1 VLNFKKHLPLLVVIG
16 SCILVFAFL
25 NDKEDYVDEY
35 NTKIKALEAKVDS
48 LHSENE
54 GLNNN
59 ILELNLQ
66 ITNLDKEI
74 DLQDNKIYTLNIK
87 TNEKVSSV
95 DLFNDDELEQFFTDR
110 YRHVIDSITKANSE
124 ASN

>member
-1 VLNFKKHLPLLVVIG
+1 MLYKNRFVILFIAG
-16 SCILVFAFL
+16 ICILMYLFF
-25 NDKEDYVDEY
+25 DKKDNYVNEY

-66 ITNLDKEI
+66 ITNLDHEI
-74 DLQDNKIYTLNIK
+74 D
-87 TNEKVSSV
+87 
-95 DLFNDDELEQFFTDR
+95 R
-110 YRHVIDSITKANSE
+110 YKHVIDSVTKANSK

>member
-1 VLNFKKHLPLLVVIG
+1 MLYKNRFVLLFIIVASIVMY
-16 SCILVFAFL
+16 FFL
-25 NDKEDYVDEY
+25 DTKEDYVDEY
-35 NTKIKALEAKVDS
+35 NTKIEALEAKVDS
-48 LHSENE
+48 LHNENE

-66 ITNLDKEI
+66 ITNLDHEI
-74 DLQDNKIYTLNIK
+74 DLQDNKIYNLNIK

-95 DLFNDDELEQFFTDR
+95 DLFSDDELERFFTDR
-110 YRHVIDSITKANSE
+110 YKHVIDSVTKANSK

>member
-1 VLNFKKHLPLLVVIG
+1 MVIG

-35 NTKIKALEAKVDS
+35 NAKIKALEAKVDS

-110 YRHVIDSITKANSE
+110 YRHVIDSITKANSDRE
-124 ASN
+124 HKDCYQMERPP

>member
-1 VLNFKKHLPLLVVIG
+1 MLYKNRFVILFVALICVIMYLFFDKKD
-16 SCILVFAFL
+16 
-25 NDKEDYVDEY
+25 NYVDEY
-35 NTKIKALEAKVDS
+35 NAKIKALEAKVDS

-95 DLFNDDELEQFFTDR
+95 DLFNDDELEQFFTDH

>member
-1 VLNFKKHLPLLVVIG
+1 MLYKNRFVILFIAG
-16 SCILVFAFL
+16 ICILMYLFF
-25 NDKEDYVDEY
+25 DKKDNYVNEY
-35 NTKIKALEAKVDS
+35 NVKIEALEAKVDS
-48 LHSENE
+48 LHNENE

-66 ITNLDKEI
+66 ITNLDNEI
-74 DLQDNKIYTLNIK
+74 DLQDNKIYNLNIK

-95 DLFNDDELEQFFTDR
+95 DLFNDDELERFFTDR
-110 YRHVIDSITKANSE
+110 YRHVIDSVTKANSK

>member
-1 VLNFKKHLPLLVVIG
+1 MVIG

-35 NTKIKALEAKVDS
+35 NAKIKALEAKVDS

-110 YRHVIDSITKANSE
+110 YRHVIDSIKKAHSE
-124 ASN
+124 VSN

>member
-35 NTKIKALEAKVDS
+35 NAKIKALEAKVDS

-54 GLNNN
+54 SLNNN
-59 ILELNLQ
+59 IVELNLQ

>member
-1 VLNFKKHLPLLVVIG
+1 MLNFKKHLPLLVVIG

-35 NTKIKALEAKVDS
+35 NAKIKALEAKVDS

-59 ILELNLQ
+59 ILFYKSEDCL
-66 ITNLDKEI
+66 KE
-74 DLQDNKIYTLNIK
+74 
-87 TNEKVSSV
+87 VSPYQYYLS
-95 DLFNDDELEQFFTDR
+95 NDP
-110 YRHVIDSITKANSE
+110 
-124 ASN
+124 

>member
-1 VLNFKKHLPLLVVIG
+1 MLYKNRFVLLFIAG
-16 SCILVFAFL
+16 ICILMYFFL
-25 NDKEDYVDEY
+25 DTKENYVDEY
-35 NTKIKALEAKVDS
+35 NAKIKALEAKVDS

-54 GLNNN
+54 SLNNN

-66 ITNLDKEI
+66 ITNLDNEI
-74 DLQDNKIYTLNIK
+74 DLQDNKIYNLNIK

-95 DLFNDDELEQFFTDR
+95 DLFNDDELERFFTDR
-110 YRHVIDSITKANSE
+110 YKHAIDSVTKANSK